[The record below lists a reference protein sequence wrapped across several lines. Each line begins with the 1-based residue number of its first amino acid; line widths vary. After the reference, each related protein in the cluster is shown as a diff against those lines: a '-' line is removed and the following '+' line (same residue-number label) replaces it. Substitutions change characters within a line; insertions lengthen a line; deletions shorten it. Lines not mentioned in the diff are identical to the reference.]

1 MKRNVY
7 FSIRRGES
15 HYVAECVDLPI
26 VTQAVT
32 LDELAENIK
41 EAVELFLEDEDLTE
55 LGFAGKP
62 SIVANLELSLPEYA

>member
-15 HYVAECVDLPI
+15 QYVAECVDLPI

-41 EAVELFLEDEDLTE
+41 EAVELFLEDENLAE
-55 LGFAGKP
+55 LGFGGKP